1 MVIHLD
7 GMTRGE
13 QPGNL
18 LFVQV
23 DHLSGELLGDALE
36 QLYAA
41 GASNVQIIS
50 TLTKKGRPGSLIT
63 IDVLPGT
70 LEAVERVVAV
80 ELGVTGWHRLATQH
94 VHFRTEIVTRRLT
107 ILTPTGTFHEEVSG
121 KRVAGDGATAR
132 PEYRSCAA
140 LRDRLRR
147 EHGLWLPLYDVVRL
161 VGAALQDHA
170 EATIDLRD
178 HAAASAQRR

>member
-1 MVIHLD
+1 MVIPHV
-7 GMTRGE
+7 GMNLGE

-41 GASNVQIIS
+41 GASNVQILS
-50 TLTKKGRPGSLIT
+50 TLTKKGRPGSLIM
-63 IDVLPGT
+63 IDVLPGK

-94 VHFRTEIVTRRLT
+94 VHLRTEIVTRRLT
-107 ILTPTGTFHEEVSG
+107 ILTPTGTLQEEVSG
-121 KRVAGDGATAR
+121 KRVAADGATAR

-147 EHGLWLPLYDVVRL
+147 EHGLWLPLYEVVRL
-161 VGAALQDHA
+161 AGEALQDQG
-170 EATIDLRD
+170 EATIDLRH
-178 HAAASAQRR
+178 HALASAQRR